1 MVATI
6 DEVAFRESA
15 FAWLRS
21 KLLTQSTFSRDELA
35 EFQFNGEKFRLTGA
49 MTGIWK
55 PKALSAAISI
65 LTAFAHRDEDRP
77 YEDGIGA
84 DGMLR
89 YKWRGTDP
97 NIADNRWLRDAM
109 TQQAPMIWFLGV
121 GYKPGSQTQVF
132 QPIFPVW
139 LVAEEP
145 QDHQF
150 VVALD
155 KSQST
160 LVHEGRIVFN
170 EIERSYNERLVKTR
184 VHQPMFRVQVLRAYK
199 SRCAVCRLPFEQ
211 LLEAAHIKSDAEG
224 GSAHITNGIS
234 LCKIHHGAYDSLILG
249 ISPDY
254 KVHIREDVLRTQDG
268 PVLMHALNG
277 MNNQSLGQIPDDKA
291 NLPNREL
298 LEVRFKRFRE
308 AS

>member
-1 MVATI
+1 MPI
-6 DEVAFRESA
+6 LDEVAFRESA
-15 FAWLRS
+15 FAWLRT

-55 PKALSAAISI
+55 PKALSSAISI
-65 LTAFAHRDEDRP
+65 LTAFTHRDEDRP
-77 YEDGIGA
+77 YEDGIGV

-109 TQQAPMIWFLGV
+109 TQQAPIIWFLGV
-121 GYKPGSQTQVF
+121 DYKPGSQTQVF

-145 QDHQF
+145 QEHQF
-150 VVALD
+150 VVALEAA
-155 KSQST
+155 QRT
-160 LVHEGRIVFN
+160 LVHDGRIIFN
-170 EIERSYNERLVKTR
+170 EVERIYNERLVKTR
-184 VHQPMFRVQVLRAYK
+184 VHQPMFRLQVLRAYK

-224 GSAHITNGIS
+224 GFAHITNGIS

-277 MNNQSLGQIPDDKA
+277 MNNKPLGQIPDDKA
-291 NLPNREL
+291 NLPNPDL
-298 LEVRFKRFRE
+298 LEERFKRFKE

>member
-1 MVATI
+1 VPTL

-15 FAWLRS
+15 FAWLRT

-55 PKALSAAISI
+55 PKALSSAISI
-65 LTAFAHRDEDRP
+65 LTAFTHRDEDRP

-109 TQQAPMIWFLGV
+109 TQQAPIIWFLGV
-121 GYKPGSQTQVF
+121 DYKPGSQTQVF

-145 QDHQF
+145 QEHQF
-150 VVALD
+150 VVALEAA
-155 KSQST
+155 QRA
-160 LVHEGRIVFN
+160 LVHDGRIIFN
-170 EIERSYNERLVKTR
+170 EVERIYNERLVKTR
-184 VHQPMFRVQVLRAYK
+184 VHQPMFRLQVLRAYK

-277 MNNQSLGQIPDDKA
+277 MNNKPLGQIPDDKA
-291 NLPNREL
+291 NLPNPDL
-298 LEVRFKRFRE
+298 LEERFKRFKE